1 MDKDFTIHPA
11 YSLQFKALLN
21 VVQMFSGVVNWTEI
35 NP

>member
-1 MDKDFTIHPA
+1 MGKDFTIQPA
-11 YSLQFKALLN
+11 FSLQSKALLN